1 MTEETKNTIKVD
13 DIEYN
18 IDDLTEAQKR
28 ALQHIADL
36 NTKIINTNFQ
46 LEQLQVSQASFK
58 QILKNSLVEPKE
70 EAQADSEK

>member
-1 MTEETKNTIKVD
+1 MTEETKKTIKVD

-28 ALQHIADL
+28 VLQHIADL

-58 QILKNSLVEPKE
+58 NILKNSLVEPKE
-70 EAQADSEK
+70 ETQADSKK

>member
-1 MTEETKNTIKVD
+1 MTEETKKTIKVD

-28 ALQHIADL
+28 VLQHIADL

-58 QILKNSLVEPKE
+58 NILKNSLVEPKE

>member
-1 MTEETKNTIKVD
+1 MTEETKKTIKVD

-36 NTKIINTNFQ
+36 NTKFINTNFQ

-58 QILKNSLVEPKE
+58 NILKNSLVEPKE
-70 EAQADSEK
+70 ETQADSKK

>member
-1 MTEETKNTIKVD
+1 MTEETKKTIKVD

-36 NTKIINTNFQ
+36 NTKFINTNFQ
-46 LEQLQVSQASFK
+46 LEQLQISQASFK
-58 QILKNSLVEPKE
+58 NILKNSLVEPKE

>member
-1 MTEETKNTIKVD
+1 MTEETKKTIKVD

-36 NTKIINTNFQ
+36 NTKFINTNFQ
-46 LEQLQVSQASFK
+46 LEQLQISQAAFK
-58 QILKNSLVEPKE
+58 NILKNSLEEPKE
-70 EAQADSEK
+70 ETQADSKK

>member
-1 MTEETKNTIKVD
+1 MTEETKKTIKVD

-58 QILKNSLVEPKE
+58 NILKNSLVEPKE

>member
-70 EAQADSEK
+70 ETQADSEK

>member
-1 MTEETKNTIKVD
+1 MTEETKKTIKVD

-36 NTKIINTNFQ
+36 NTKFINTNFQ
-46 LEQLQVSQASFK
+46 LEQLQISQAAFK
-58 QILKNSLVEPKE
+58 NILKNSLLEPKE
-70 EAQADSEK
+70 ETQADSEK

>member
-58 QILKNSLVEPKE
+58 NILKNSLVEPKE
-70 EAQADSEK
+70 ETQADSEK

>member
-1 MTEETKNTIKVD
+1 MTEETKKTIKVD

-28 ALQHIADL
+28 VLQHIADL

-70 EAQADSEK
+70 ETQADSKK

>member
-1 MTEETKNTIKVD
+1 MTEETKKTIKVD

-36 NTKIINTNFQ
+36 NTKFINTNFQ
-46 LEQLQVSQASFK
+46 LEQLQISQAAFK
-58 QILKNSLVEPKE
+58 NILKNSLEAPKE
-70 EAQADSEK
+70 EAQTDSEK

>member
-1 MTEETKNTIKVD
+1 MTEETKKTIKVD

-36 NTKIINTNFQ
+36 NTKFINTNFQ
-46 LEQLQVSQASFK
+46 LEQLQISQAAFK
-58 QILKNSLVEPKE
+58 NILKNSLEEPKE

>member
-1 MTEETKNTIKVD
+1 MTEETKKTIKVD

-58 QILKNSLVEPKE
+58 NILKNSLVEPKE
-70 EAQADSEK
+70 ETQADSEK

>member
-1 MTEETKNTIKVD
+1 MTEETKKTIKVD

-58 QILKNSLVEPKE
+58 NILKNSLVEPKE
-70 EAQADSEK
+70 ETQADSKK

>member
-1 MTEETKNTIKVD
+1 MTEETKKTIKVD

-36 NTKIINTNFQ
+36 NTKFINTNFQ
-46 LEQLQVSQASFK
+46 LEQLQISQAAFK
-58 QILKNSLVEPKE
+58 NILKNSLLEPKE

>member
-1 MTEETKNTIKVD
+1 MTEETKKTIKVD

-70 EAQADSEK
+70 ETQADSKK

>member
-18 IDDLTEAQKR
+18 IDGLTEAQIR

-70 EAQADSEK
+70 ETQADSEK

>member
-46 LEQLQVSQASFK
+46 LEQLQISQAAFK
-58 QILKNSLVEPKE
+58 NILKNSLLEPKE
-70 EAQADSEK
+70 ETQADSEK

>member
-1 MTEETKNTIKVD
+1 MTEETKKTIKVD

-36 NTKIINTNFQ
+36 NTKFINTNFQ

-58 QILKNSLVEPKE
+58 NILKNSLVEPKE

>member
-1 MTEETKNTIKVD
+1 MTEETKKTIKVD

-46 LEQLQVSQASFK
+46 LEQLQISQAAFK
-58 QILKNSLVEPKE
+58 NILKNSLLEPKE
-70 EAQADSEK
+70 ETQADSEK

>member
-1 MTEETKNTIKVD
+1 MTEETKKTIKVD

-28 ALQHIADL
+28 VLQHIADL

-70 EAQADSEK
+70 KTQADSEK

>member
-1 MTEETKNTIKVD
+1 MTEETKKTIKVD

-36 NTKIINTNFQ
+36 NTKFINANFQ
-46 LEQLQVSQASFK
+46 LEQLKISQAAFK
-58 QILKNSLVEPKE
+58 NILKNSLLEPKE
-70 EAQADSEK
+70 ETQADSEK

>member
-1 MTEETKNTIKVD
+1 MTEETKKTIKVD

-28 ALQHIADL
+28 VLQHIADL

-58 QILKNSLVEPKE
+58 NILKNSLVEPKE
-70 EAQADSEK
+70 ETQADSEK

>member
-1 MTEETKNTIKVD
+1 MTEETKKTIKVD

-46 LEQLQVSQASFK
+46 LEQLQISQAAFK
-58 QILKNSLVEPKE
+58 NILKNSLEEPKE

>member
-58 QILKNSLVEPKE
+58 NILKNSLVEPKE
-70 EAQADSEK
+70 ETQADSKK

>member
-1 MTEETKNTIKVD
+1 MTEETKKTIKVD

-58 QILKNSLVEPKE
+58 NILKNSLVEPKE
-70 EAQADSEK
+70 KTQADSEK

>member
-28 ALQHIADL
+28 VLQHIADL
-36 NTKIINTNFQ
+36 NTKFINTNFQ
-46 LEQLQVSQASFK
+46 LEQLQISQAAFK
-58 QILKNSLVEPKE
+58 NILKNSLEAPKE
-70 EAQADSEK
+70 EAQTDSEK

>member
-1 MTEETKNTIKVD
+1 MTEETKKTIKVD

-36 NTKIINTNFQ
+36 NTKFINTNFQ
-46 LEQLQVSQASFK
+46 LEQLQISQAAFK
-58 QILKNSLVEPKE
+58 NILKNSLVEPKE
-70 EAQADSEK
+70 KTQADSEK

>member
-1 MTEETKNTIKVD
+1 MTEETKKTIKVD

-36 NTKIINTNFQ
+36 NTKFINANFQ
-46 LEQLQVSQASFK
+46 LEQLQISQAAFK
-58 QILKNSLVEPKE
+58 NILKNSLVGPKE
-70 EAQADSEK
+70 ETQADSEK

>member
-1 MTEETKNTIKVD
+1 MTEETKKTIKVD

-70 EAQADSEK
+70 ETQADSEK

>member
-1 MTEETKNTIKVD
+1 MTEETKKTIKVD

-36 NTKIINTNFQ
+36 NTKFINANFQ
-46 LEQLQVSQASFK
+46 LEQLQISQAAFK
-58 QILKNSLVEPKE
+58 NILKNSLVEPKE
-70 EAQADSEK
+70 KTQADSEK

>member
-1 MTEETKNTIKVD
+1 MTEETKKTIKVD

-18 IDDLTEAQKR
+18 IDDLTADQQR

-46 LEQLQVSQASFK
+46 LEQLQIGQASFK
-58 QILKNSLVEPKE
+58 NILKNSLVKPKE

>member
-1 MTEETKNTIKVD
+1 MTEETKKTIKVD

-28 ALQHIADL
+28 ALQHIAAFKVDGL
-36 NTKIINTNFQ
+36 GYEQ
-46 LEQLQVSQASFK
+46 LE
-58 QILKNSLVEPKE
+58 EPKE

>member
-46 LEQLQVSQASFK
+46 LEQLQISQASFK
-58 QILKNSLVEPKE
+58 NILKNSLVEPKE
-70 EAQADSEK
+70 ETQADSEK

>member
-1 MTEETKNTIKVD
+1 MTEETKKTIKVD

-36 NTKIINTNFQ
+36 NTKFINTNFQ
-46 LEQLQVSQASFK
+46 LEQLQISQAAFK
-58 QILKNSLVEPKE
+58 NILKNSLVEPKE
-70 EAQADSEK
+70 ETQADSEK

>member
-1 MTEETKNTIKVD
+1 MTEETKKTIKVD

-36 NTKIINTNFQ
+36 NTKFINTNFQ
-46 LEQLQVSQASFK
+46 LEQLQISQAAFK
-58 QILKNSLVEPKE
+58 NILKNSLEQPKE